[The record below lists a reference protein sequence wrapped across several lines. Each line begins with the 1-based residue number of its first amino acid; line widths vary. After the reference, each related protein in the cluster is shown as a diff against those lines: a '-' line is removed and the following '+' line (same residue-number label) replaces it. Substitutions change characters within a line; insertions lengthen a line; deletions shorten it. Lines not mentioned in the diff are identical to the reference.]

1 MLYLRLLDLLVGS
14 TTMVSTVT
22 TVSVDKWLLGSHWCS
37 FSAFLDNVLLIGSLC
52 TLAGLSPVV
61 GCVVCRVYVTYV
73 SCVCVVCVCV
83 VCRVYVSCVVCVCRM
98 RVSCACVSLLCV

>member
-1 MLYLRLLDLLVGS
+1 
-14 TTMVSTVT
+14 MVSTVT

-61 GCVVCRVYVTYV
+61 GCVVCRVYV
-73 SCVCVVCVCV
+73 SCVCVCVYVLCVVFMCRVRVSYACVVCVCISFV
-83 VCRVYVSCVVCVCRM
+83 RLIVNYVK
-98 RVSCACVSLLCV
+98 L